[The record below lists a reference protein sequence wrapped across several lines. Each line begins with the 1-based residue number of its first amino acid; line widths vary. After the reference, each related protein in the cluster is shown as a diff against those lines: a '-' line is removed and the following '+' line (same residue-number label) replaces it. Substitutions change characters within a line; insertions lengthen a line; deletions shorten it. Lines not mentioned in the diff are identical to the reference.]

1 MFITPVRTVIDPV
14 TGDVGPGQ
22 AASIP
27 ALVITS
33 VTVVERFTQ
42 GAAGAVFVIINQ
54 VDAVINRGLNEEL
67 IGHVVREI
75 FNLQHKIKLNKYF
88 LLLLP

>member
-1 MFITPVRTVIDPV
+1 MFITPVRTVIDSV

-42 GAAGAVFVIINQ
+42 GAAGAVLVISNQ

-75 FNLQHKIKLNKYF
+75 FNL
-88 LLLLP
+88 